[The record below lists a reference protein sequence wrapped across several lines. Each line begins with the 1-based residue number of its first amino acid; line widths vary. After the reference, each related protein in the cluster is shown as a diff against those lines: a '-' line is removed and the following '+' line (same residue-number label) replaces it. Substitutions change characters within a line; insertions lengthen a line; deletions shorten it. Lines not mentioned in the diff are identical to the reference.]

1 MTKENRRHRP
11 AGPRSKITFGLWRMG
26 CPIKTIWIEQVVPL
40 KKIKV
45 VLPEKEVMVT
55 EQETESSNQ
64 TNINKKHSK
73 TLKKILDIPRQ

>member
-1 MTKENRRHRP
+1 
-11 AGPRSKITFGLWRMG
+11 MG

-55 EQETESSNQ
+55 EQETEPSNQ
-64 TNINKKHSK
+64 TNINKKTQQDIKKNLRYPQTVGKQKYGWEDQRSQ
-73 TLKKILDIPRQ
+73 LKER